1 MAAKYSVT
9 ESLKVRL
16 KAASLNN
23 CCRHR
28 HRGTDWNKFHLL
40 LSHNTRRLR
49 TGLAQQR
56 LGRTRHNSEQ
66 LGTTCR
72 HSSAQTAGSNR
83 PGNPFQPALS
93 STASTMPQC
102 HTAPKNPTPA
112 RSHAAPFTIAAG
124 PRHHV
129 TSQLIALSGRPATSY
144 GRKHRPQRHLSYSIS
159 AVYTIARCGATNP
172 GHLPTLTT
180 QSTNQ
185 CVNIKTEIHHT
196 ANANSILKLY
206 LN

>member
-1 MAAKYSVT
+1 MTFLVTVT
-9 ESLKVRL
+9 ESLKVRS
-16 KAASLNN
+16 KAASLHN

-40 LSHNTRRLR
+40 LSHNTRLLR

-56 LGRTRHNSEQ
+56 LGRTRHNSSEQ

-72 HSSAQTAGSNR
+72 HSSAQTAGSK
-83 PGNPFQPALS
+83 PTGEPIP
-93 STASTMPQC
+93 TGPQF
-102 HTAPKNPTPA
+102 HSFHNATRLQKKPTPA
-112 RSHAAPFTIAAG
+112 RSHAARFTTAAG

-129 TSQLIALSGRPATSY
+129 TSQLIALSGRPATGY
-144 GRKHRPQRHLSYSIS
+144 GRKHRPQRHLSLSIP

-185 CVNIKTEIHHT
+185 CVNIKQKYTT
-196 ANANSILKLY
+196 LQMLTLS
-206 LN
+206 